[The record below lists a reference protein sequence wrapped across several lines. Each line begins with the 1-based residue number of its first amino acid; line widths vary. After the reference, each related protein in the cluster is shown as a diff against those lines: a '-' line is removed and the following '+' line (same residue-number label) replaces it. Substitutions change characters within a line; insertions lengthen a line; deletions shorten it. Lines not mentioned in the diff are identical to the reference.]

1 MYPLRVSAAPL
12 RASQVP
18 RVVSTRRVL
27 RVPARIYAVMYP
39 YYNAPILQESK
50 TPTEN
55 VQYVSTQKKDIKMLT
70 APDIATSP
78 FEKLIIDD
86 QLERVV
92 IGVDRKTIKYQLLDG
107 TTAQTVLEKPVNVG
121 LIDLLVEHGV
131 PIRYDNQQDFVEIAK
146 AAGYILTN
154 ALYWMIGII
163 IIYTFFSQRGGGG
176 GGPLSQL
183 RGFTAAKSPIDPKL
197 VNVEFKDVAGLETAK
212 LELMEVVE
220 FLKSPEKF
228 VKMGAKIPKGCL
240 LSGGPGLGKTLL
252 AKAVAGEANV
262 PFYAISASSLVE
274 IFVGVG
280 ASRIRSLFEDAKKNS
295 PCIIFFDE
303 IDAVGKARSA
313 NTGFG
318 SNDEREQTINQLLTE
333 MDGFNENSGVVVIGA
348 TNRPDV
354 LDPALLRP
362 GRFDRTITLDPPTLK
377 DREAI
382 LDIHTKG
389 KPLAEDVNLAD
400 IAKNTVG
407 LSGAELANIANEAA
421 ILAARRDAERIS
433 DIDFKNAIDRVLLG
447 PEKTNTLISEKKKR
461 VVAAHE
467 AGHAVVGLKVGE
479 YDTVT
484 KISIVPRGKAGGVT
498 MFEQL
503 ADNAESGLYSKR
515 YLENRLAVA
524 LGGRA
529 AEEIVFGEQNI
540 TTGAYS
546 DMEEVQKLARAM
558 IVNYG
563 YSPKLGP
570 VSWSSKD
577 AFNKFSN
584 STIYEIDKEVIQ
596 LTKKAYERSK
606 NIISQN
612 GALFNDIAEQLYHK
626 EVLNRSQIQE
636 IASKYS

>member
-1 MYPLRVSAAPL
+1 VQLLFKMYSLRVRVRMLPVSRVAYKVPVRKHL
-12 RASQVP
+12 RTCAI
-18 RVVSTRRVL
+18 
-27 RVPARIYAVMYP
+27 AYP
-39 YYNAPILQESK
+39 HVTPPPSL
-50 TPTEN
+50 TPTEH
-55 VQYVSTQKKDIKMLT
+55 VQRMEKQEHKMQLLK
-70 APDIATSP
+70 APDVATSP

-86 QLERVV
+86 QVQDVV
-92 IGVDRKTIKYQLLDG
+92 IREDRKTIKYQLLDG
-107 TTAQTVLEKPVNVG
+107 SFTQTVLEAPVNVG

-131 PIRYDNQQDFVEIAK
+131 SIRYDNQQDFVEIAK

-163 IIYTFFSQRGGGG
+163 IIYTFFSQMRGGGG
-176 GGPLSQL
+176 GGPLNQL
-183 RGFTAAKSPIDPKL
+183 RGFTAAKTPIDPKL
-197 VNVEFKDVAGLETAK
+197 VNVKFNDVAGLETAK
-212 LELMEVVE
+212 LELMEIVE

-280 ASRIRSLFEDAKKNS
+280 ASRIRSLFEEAKKNS

-333 MDGFNENSGVVVIGA
+333 MDGFNENSGVVIIGA

-354 LDPALLRP
+354 LDQALLRP
-362 GRFDRTITLDPPTLK
+362 GRFDRTIVLDPPTLK

-382 LDIHTKG
+382 LNIHTRG

-407 LSGAELANIANEAA
+407 LSGAELANIANESA
-421 ILAARRDAERIS
+421 ILAARRDAEQIS
-433 DIDFKNAIDRVLLG
+433 DIDFKDAIDRVLLG
-447 PEKTNTLISEKKKR
+447 PEKKSTLISEKKKR

-479 YDTVT
+479 YDAVT
-484 KISIVPRGKAGGVT
+484 KISIVPRGKTGGVT

-503 ADNAESGLYSKR
+503 SDNAESGLYSKR

-546 DMEEVQKLARAM
+546 DMEEVQQLARAM

-577 AFNKFSN
+577 PSNKFSN
-584 STIYEIDKEVIQ
+584 STVHEIDKEVIQ

-612 GALFNDIAEQLYHK
+612 AALFNDIAEQLYHK
-626 EVLNRSQIQE
+626 EVLNRLEIQD
-636 IASKYS
+636 IARKYS

>member
-1 MYPLRVSAAPL
+1 M
-12 RASQVP
+12 
-18 RVVSTRRVL
+18 
-27 RVPARIYAVMYP
+27 
-39 YYNAPILQESK
+39 
-50 TPTEN
+50 
-55 VQYVSTQKKDIKMLT
+55 
-70 APDIATSP
+70 
-78 FEKLIIDD
+78 FE
-86 QLERVV
+86 E
-92 IGVDRKTIKYQLLDG
+92 
-107 TTAQTVLEKPVNVG
+107 
-121 LIDLLVEHGV
+121 
-131 PIRYDNQQDFVEIAK
+131 
-146 AAGYILTN
+146 
-154 ALYWMIGII
+154 
-163 IIYTFFSQRGGGG
+163 
-176 GGPLSQL
+176 
-183 RGFTAAKSPIDPKL
+183 
-197 VNVEFKDVAGLETAK
+197 
-212 LELMEVVE
+212 
-220 FLKSPEKF
+220 
-228 VKMGAKIPKGCL
+228 
-240 LSGGPGLGKTLL
+240 
-252 AKAVAGEANV
+252 
-262 PFYAISASSLVE
+262 
-274 IFVGVG
+274 
-280 ASRIRSLFEDAKKNS
+280 AKKNS

-333 MDGFNENSGVVVIGA
+333 MDGFNENSGVVILGA

-354 LDPALLRP
+354 LDQALLRP
-362 GRFDRTITLDPPTLK
+362 GRFDRTIVLDPPTLK

-382 LDIHTKG
+382 LNIHTKG

-433 DIDFKNAIDRVLLG
+433 DIDFKDAIDRVLLG
-447 PEKTNTLISEKKKR
+447 PEKKSTLISEKKKR

-479 YDTVT
+479 YDAVT
-484 KISIVPRGKAGGVT
+484 KISIVPRGKTGGVT

-503 ADNAESGLYSKR
+503 SDNAESGLYSKR

-546 DMEEVQKLARAM
+546 DMEEVQQLARAM

-577 AFNKFSN
+577 ASNTFSN
-584 STIYEIDKEVIQ
+584 STVHEIDKEVIQ

-612 GALFNDIAEQLYHK
+612 AAMFNDIAEQLYHN
-626 EVLNRSQIQE
+626 EVLNRSQIQD
-636 IASKYS
+636 IARKYS

>member
-1 MYPLRVSAAPL
+1 MLPVT
-12 RASQVP
+12 
-18 RVVSTRRVL
+18 RVVYK
-27 RVPARIYAVMYP
+27 VPSRKLQHVRTCAIAYP
-39 YYNAPILQESK
+39 PMQPTQPTPIVNVRYVQNQEHKLQL
-50 TPTEN
+50 
-55 VQYVSTQKKDIKMLT
+55 LT
-70 APDIATSP
+70 APDVAMTP
-78 FEKLIIDD
+78 FEKHIIDD
-86 QLERVV
+86 EVEKVV
-92 IGVDRKTIKYQLLDG
+92 IGVDKKTIEYELLDG
-107 TTAQTVLEKPVNVG
+107 TAKQTVLDKPIGVG
-121 LIDLLVEHGV
+121 LIDLLVEHAV
-131 PIRYDNQQDFVEIAK
+131 PIRYENQKDFVEIAK
-146 AAGYILTN
+146 TAGVILTH

-163 IIYTFFSQRGGGG
+163 IIYTFFSQMRG
-176 GGPLSQL
+176 GGPLNQL
-183 RGFTAAKSPIDPKL
+183 RGFTAAKTPIDPKL
-197 VNVEFKDVAGLETAK
+197 VNVKFKDVAGLETAK
-212 LELMEVVE
+212 LELMEIVE
-220 FLKSPEKF
+220 FLKNPEKF

-252 AKAVAGEANV
+252 AKAIAGEANV

-280 ASRIRSLFEDAKKNS
+280 ASRIRSLFEDAKKNF

-303 IDAVGKARSA
+303 IDAIGKARSA

-354 LDPALLRP
+354 LDQALLRP

-382 LDIHTKG
+382 LNIHTKG

-433 DIDFKNAIDRVLLG
+433 DLDFKDAIDRVLLG
-447 PEKTNTLISEKKKR
+447 PEKKSTLISEKKKR
-461 VVAAHE
+461 IVAAHE

-479 YDTVT
+479 YDAVT
-484 KISIVPRGKAGGVT
+484 KISIVPRGKSGGVT

-503 ADNAESGLYSKR
+503 SDNAESGLYSKR

-546 DMEEVQKLARAM
+546 DMEEVQQLARAM
-558 IVNYG
+558 IVDYG

-570 VSWSSKD
+570 ASWSSRD
-577 AFNKFSN
+577 GFNKFSN

-606 NIISQN
+606 NIITQN
-612 GALFNDIAEQLYHK
+612 TALFNDIAEQLYHK
-626 EVLNRSQIQE
+626 EVLNRTQIQD
-636 IASKYS
+636 IARKYSEKK

>member
-1 MYPLRVSAAPL
+1 MYSLRV
-12 RASQVP
+12 
-18 RVVSTRRVL
+18 RVRMLPVTRVTYKIPTRKHVRTCAHPYVTPSTPPTLTQTEHVQHM
-27 RVPARIYAVMYP
+27 PK
-39 YYNAPILQESK
+39 QE
-50 TPTEN
+50 N
-55 VQYVSTQKKDIKMLT
+55 KMQLLK
-70 APDIATSP
+70 APDVATSP

-86 QLERVV
+86 QVQNVV
-92 IGVDRKTIKYQLLDG
+92 IEVDKKTIKYQLLDG
-107 TTAQTVLEKPVNVG
+107 SVTQTVLDAPINVG
-121 LIDLLVEHGV
+121 LIDLLLEHGV
-131 PIRYDNQQDFVEIAK
+131 SIRYENQQDFVEIAK

-163 IIYTFFSQRGGGG
+163 IIYTFFSQMRGG
-176 GGPLSQL
+176 GGPLNQL
-183 RGFTAAKSPIDPKL
+183 RGFTAAKTPIDPKL
-197 VNVEFKDVAGLETAK
+197 VNVKFNDVAGLETAK

-252 AKAVAGEANV
+252 AKAVAGEAGV

-280 ASRIRSLFEDAKKNS
+280 ASRIRSLFEEAKKNS

-333 MDGFNENSGVVVIGA
+333 MDGFNENSGVVILGA

-354 LDPALLRP
+354 LDQALLRP
-362 GRFDRTITLDPPTLK
+362 GRFDRTIVLDPPTLK

-382 LDIHTKG
+382 LNIHTKG

-421 ILAARRDAERIS
+421 ILAARRDAESIS
-433 DIDFKNAIDRVLLG
+433 DMDFKNAIDRVLLG
-447 PEKTNTLISEKKKR
+447 PEKKSTLISEKKKR

-479 YDTVT
+479 YDAVT
-484 KISIVPRGKAGGVT
+484 KISIVPRGKTGGVT

-503 ADNAESGLYSKR
+503 SENAESGLYSKR

-546 DMEEVQKLARAM
+546 DMEEVQQLARAM
-558 IVNYG
+558 IIDYG

-577 AFNKFSN
+577 GYNKFSN
-584 STIYEIDKEVIQ
+584 STVHEIDKEVIQ

-612 GALFNDIAEQLYHK
+612 VGLFNDIAEQLYHK
-626 EVLNRSQIQE
+626 EVLNRAQIQD
-636 IASKYS
+636 ITRKYS